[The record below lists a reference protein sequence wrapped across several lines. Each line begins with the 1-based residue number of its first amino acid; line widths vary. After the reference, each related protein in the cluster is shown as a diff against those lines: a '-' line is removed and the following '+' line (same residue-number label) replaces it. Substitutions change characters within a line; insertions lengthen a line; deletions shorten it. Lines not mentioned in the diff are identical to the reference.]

1 MNVCDSIGKFYNC
14 ISKERLVNLL
24 LKFSSYHTIVECI
37 NVLTY
42 MLIYVIVYHIINL
55 YILFIMG
62 IFKNQMKRYKSFSSN
77 N

>member
-1 MNVCDSIGKFYNC
+1 MKVFDSIGKFNNC
-14 ISKERLVNLL
+14 ISKERLLNLL
-24 LKFSSYHTIVECI
+24 LKFSLDRTIVECI

-62 IFKNQMKRYKSFSSN
+62 IFKKPYEKV
-77 N
+77 